1 MTQRRRAAGKRPSKS
16 QRPDAIVGH
25 RTRVGR
31 ERRERTR
38 AHIVDSAQK
47 VFAEK
52 GPDAP
57 VIDDFI
63 RAAGVARGTFYNY
76 FRTTGELL
84 AAVTAS
90 MEDGL
95 MVSIETGMAE
105 LTDPVDRLAMGPR
118 LWLRWSQADR
128 TLCAF
133 IVRSRFRSELVES
146 RLAFDL
152 RAGRRTGGV
161 RFRRVE
167 IARDL
172 VVGTVLEAMHRILTT
187 RVPRTLPDD
196 VARQILQGLGVE
208 AGRIDRCLAVPI
220 PPLAAL
226 PRPRR

>member
-1 MTQRRRAAGKRPSKS
+1 MTERRRSTAARRPGPS
-16 QRPDAIVGH
+16 RTAVAGGH

-38 AHIVDSAQK
+38 AHIVATAHR
-47 VFAEK
+47 VFAEQ

-63 RAAGVARGTFYNY
+63 RAAHVSRGTFYNY

-84 AAVTAS
+84 AAVTTA

-95 MVSIETGMAE
+95 MVSIEAGMAD

-118 LWLRWSQADR
+118 LWLHWSRADP

-133 IVRSRFRSELVES
+133 IVRSRFRSALVEQ
-146 RLAFDL
+146 LLGYDL
-152 RAGRRTGGV
+152 RAGRRAGAF

-167 IARDL
+167 VARDL
-172 VVGTVLEAMHRILTT
+172 VVGTVLEAMHRMLTT
-187 RVPRTLPDD
+187 RVPRTLPED
-196 VARQILQGLGVE
+196 VARQILLGLGVR
-208 AGRIDRCLAVPI
+208 ADAIDRSLARRI

-226 PRPRR
+226 PPPRR